1 MVQRAG
7 GEETVSTRPLTPDL
21 IELEWLGDPKDKPL
35 LNAENLTMT
44 KDGRLFVTGRERVCE
59 IVPNGKGGYEWT
71 DVLLPDDLPK
81 TIYRNGIATD
91 DRYLYLACAEVDQEA
106 QPLLRNWLPQL
117 TGRPQD
123 ALGFMLLMLAETLC
137 PVRSFVL
144 RAELSTRPL
153 HFSDR
158 VALSGKCFANG
169 LAVDGHGFVYAANS
183 VPGHY
188 AIHRVRPGEWT
199 TPGASEKTL
208 WHPTDLY
215 APNGVK
221 IRNDTLYFTRIGGP
235 PLFLSTVTALTLE
248 DKPRVK
254 DDSLCRQYGVLYDD
268 FDVVDDSFVI
278 AAVSD
283 LTNVFG
289 SFSGALAVFGA
300 DGIHRHDI
308 RDARIKHP
316 SAVLT
321 LHTDTRFGESG
332 DLLLTEKDTH
342 TVWRLRL
349 RARPSPDA

>member
-1 MVQRAG
+1 MVQRAE
-7 GEETVSTRPLTPDL
+7 GEKTMSTRPLIQDP
-21 IELEWLGDPKDKPL
+21 IELAWLGDPKDKPL

-44 KDGRLFVTGRERVCE
+44 KDGRLFVTGSERVCE
-59 IVPNGKGGYEWT
+59 IVPDDKGGYEWT
-71 DVLLPDDLPK
+71 DIPLPDDLPQ

-91 DRYLYLACAEVDQEA
+91 DRYLYLACAEVDQDA

-117 TGRPQD
+117 TRRPQD

-144 RAELSTRPL
+144 RAGLSTSPL
-153 HFSDR
+153 RFSDR

-169 LAVDGHGFVYAANS
+169 LAVDGHGFVYAASS
-183 VPGHY
+183 VPGHCG
-188 AIHRVRPGEWT
+188 IHRVRPGEWT
-199 TPGASEKTL
+199 SPPGASETTL
-208 WHPTDLY
+208 WHRTDPY

-221 IRNDTLYFTRIGGP
+221 IRDGTLFFTRIGVP
-235 PLFLSTVTALTLE
+235 PLFSSTVTALTL
-248 DKPRVK
+248 DNKPRVK
-254 DDSLCRQYGVLYDD
+254 DDGLCRQNGVVYDD
-268 FDVVDDSFVI
+268 FDVVDDGFVI

-300 DGIHRHDI
+300 DGMRRHDI
-308 RDARIKHP
+308 RDTRIKHP
-316 SAVLT
+316 SAVVM
-321 LHTDTRFGESG
+321 LHTNTRFGEAG

-349 RARPSPDA
+349 RAR